1 MKKKTSFRK
10 VIHVMHLWVGIP
22 CALFLFIICLTGTIY
37 VFNREITQWIDGDR
51 FNVTAPADAHPLP
64 MATLISLLEKE
75 QKGLTTTAVTI
86 PPSKT
91 QAWTFSMQE
100 KESGKK
106 GGKGNMAKGPKA
118 KPKTWNFLVN
128 PYTGRVQGDAQSTS
142 YVFFNTV
149 LQLHR
154 WLLISNHDI
163 GAAIT
168 GTAAILMIFLQI
180 SGMILWLPA
189 KLKSWKNRYAWKQ
202 GFRIKL
208 DATPKRLNFD
218 LHKALGFYTFLFITI
233 MALTGPAMAFDWY
246 KAGFSRALGVQP
258 VKKGA
263 DNELT
268 SGVASD
274 TARSMAIE
282 AALAKS
288 DELFN
293 YAGLTRVTLP
303 KNATGVFNVQKTKE
317 GFFASAAIDRVFLDQ
332 YTGAIVKLDRFSD
345 KTLGQKIVTSI
356 KPIHTGEL
364 FGTLSKILYFIAC
377 LLATSLP
384 VTGIF
389 IWWGRRNKKGKTIAA
404 TKNRQELVY
413 VNS

>member
-1 MKKKTSFRK
+1 
-10 VIHVMHLWVGIP
+10 MHLWVGIP

-37 VFNREITQWIDGDR
+37 VFNREIIQWVDGDK
-51 FNVTAPADAHPLP
+51 FHVSAPADAHPLP
-64 MATLISLLEKE
+64 MATLVSFLEKE

-86 PPSKT
+86 PSSKT
-91 QAWTFSMQE
+91 QAWTFSMQG

-106 GGKGNMAKGPKA
+106 GEKGNMAKNPKA
-118 KPKTWNFLVN
+118 KPRTWNFLVN
-128 PYTGRVQGDAQSTS
+128 PYNGRVQGDAQSTS
-142 YVFFNTV
+142 YAFFNTI

-180 SGMILWLPA
+180 SGIILWLPA
-189 KLKSWKNRYAWKQ
+189 KLKSWKNRRAWKQ
-202 GFRIKL
+202 GFGIKFA
-208 DATPKRLNFD
+208 ATPKRLNFD
-218 LHKALGFYTFLFITI
+218 LHKAVGFYTFLFITI

-263 DNELT
+263 DNELI

-274 TARSMAIE
+274 TARSLAIE
-282 AALAKS
+282 TALAKS

-293 YAGLTRVTLP
+293 YDGITRVTLP
-303 KNATGVFNVQKTKE
+303 KNATGVFNIQKTKE
-317 GFFASAAIDRVFLDQ
+317 GFFASAAIDRVSLDQ
-332 YTGAIVKLDRFSD
+332 YTGGIVKLDRFSD

-364 FGTLSKILYFIAC
+364 FGTLSKILYFIAS

-384 VTGIF
+384 VTGII
-389 IWWGRRNKKGKTIAA
+389 IWWGRRNKNRRSIAA
-404 TKNRQELVY
+404 AKSDRTLGIKEKSPLERALQ
-413 VNS
+413 

>member
-1 MKKKTSFRK
+1 MKKRTSFRK
-10 VIHVMHLWVGIP
+10 IIHVMHLWVGIP

-37 VFNREITQWIDGDR
+37 VFNREITQWVDEDK
-51 FNVTAPADAHPLP
+51 FHVTLPANAFPLP
-64 MATLISLLEKE
+64 MATLTSLLEKE

-86 PPSKT
+86 PSSKT
-91 QAWTFSMQE
+91 QAWIFSMQE
-100 KESGKK
+100 KEPGKK

-118 KPKTWNFLVN
+118 KPKISNFLVN

-142 YVFFNTV
+142 FVFFNTV

-163 GAAIT
+163 GTAIT

-180 SGMILWLPA
+180 SGIILWLPA
-189 KLKSWKNRYAWKQ
+189 KLRSWKSRRAWKQ
-202 GFRIKL
+202 GFRIKF

-218 LHKALGFYTFLFITI
+218 LHKAVGFYTFLFITI

-268 SGVASD
+268 SRVASD
-274 TARSMAIE
+274 TARSMTLE
-282 AALAKS
+282 TALARS
-288 DELFN
+288 EALFP
-293 YAGLTRVTLP
+293 YEGITRVTLP
-303 KNATGVFNVQKTKE
+303 KNATGVFNIQKMQE
-317 GFFASAAIDRVFLDQ
+317 GFFASAAIDRIFLDQ

-345 KTLGQKIVTSI
+345 KTLGQKIVTLI

-377 LLATSLP
+377 LIATSLP
-384 VTGIF
+384 VTGVI
-389 IWWGRRNKKGKTIAA
+389 IWWGRRNKKGKTIAVV
-404 TKNRQELVY
+404 KNRQELQEEPA
-413 VNS
+413 